1 MKKAV
6 PELGGVSIHLEKRIP
21 VAGGLGGGSSNAA
34 TILNGVNDLFG
45 LELNNDLLRKMAA
58 ALGADVPFFL
68 KGGTQLAAGIGDQL
82 TPISLPE
89 MKSVLLVCPAVE
101 ISTVWAYGEVKNF
114 LSGGFGTGNFAV
126 PIEKQLSWESLGKF
140 FENDFES
147 LVFRTYPEIG
157 DLKKRLLNAGAGF
170 ASLSGSGSTVFGF
183 FNDEADA
190 ISAELLFSKSFKTII
205 TQSLSSR

>member
-1 MKKAV
+1 
-6 PELGGVSIHLEKRIP
+6 
-21 VAGGLGGGSSNAA
+21 
-34 TILNGVNDLFG
+34 LNGVNDLFG
-45 LELNNDLLRKMAA
+45 LELNDGFLKKMAA

-82 TPISLPE
+82 TPISLPA

-114 LSGGFGTGNFAV
+114 LSGGFGTGNFAA

-170 ASLSGSGSTVFGF
+170 ASLSGSGSTVFGIF
-183 FNDEADA
+183 EDDNVAEKTQEQFSAFQTF
-190 ISAELLFSKSFKTII
+190 ISYPI
-205 TQSLSSR
+205 TQRQ

>member
-34 TILNGVNDLFG
+34 TVLNGVNDLFG
-45 LELNNDLLRKMAA
+45 LELKNGLLRKMAA

-82 TPISLPE
+82 TPISLPA
-89 MKSVLLVCPAVE
+89 MKSILLVCPAVE

-114 LSGGFGTGNFAV
+114 LSGGFGTGNFAA

-170 ASLSGSGSTVFGF
+170 ASLSGSGSTVFGIF
-183 FNDEADA
+183 EDNNVAEKTQEQF
-190 ISAELLFSKSFKTII
+190 SAFQTFITHPI
-205 TQSLSSR
+205 TQ